1 MTVNGVY
8 KALEQTEVS
17 HTAHMNGFFN
27 NCFRRIFKH
36 NLVQLNIHLAYNQA
50 IPNLG
55 IYVKEMS
62 TYVYQ
67 KIHRK
72 VN

>member
-1 MTVNGVY
+1 M
-8 KALEQTEVS
+8 ADEVS
-17 HTAHMNGFFN
+17 HAADVNGFLN
-27 NCFRRIFKH
+27 KCFRRVFKH

-55 IYVKEMS
+55 TYVREMS
-62 TYVYQ
+62 TNVYH
-67 KIHRK
+67 KMYRK